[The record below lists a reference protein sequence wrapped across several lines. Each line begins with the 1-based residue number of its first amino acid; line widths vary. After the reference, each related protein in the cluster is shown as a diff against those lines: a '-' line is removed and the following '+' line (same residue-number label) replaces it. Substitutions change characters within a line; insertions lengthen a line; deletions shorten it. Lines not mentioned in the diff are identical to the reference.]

1 MPLDGAELA
10 KFTRRKSNSAIPPYS
25 LVPFMDELY
34 SEYAVS
40 DVFVASDIY
49 FKATL
54 FFLS

>member
-1 MPLDGAELA
+1 
-10 KFTRRKSNSAIPPYS
+10 
-25 LVPFMDELY
+25 MDELY